1 MTGHGKA
8 ASAASADPARSLS
21 EPAKRRMV
29 IFLFACNILASFMQF
44 LMNVALDHVAVE
56 YHVRLS
62 EANLLVLGF
71 SIVAAVVIVM
81 ASSLLRRY
89 GLKRMTEFGLIMAF
103 IGSALGALAW
113 CFPVLVAARLIQA
126 ITTGLFFPLINEALL
141 RLSPKGKAGHLLA
154 MDSGVIGVGMAGAP
168 ILAGLVIT
176 YWGLSALFAIPAVTA
191 LLLLIVSRFMLHDI
205 EEHDPT
211 QPIDLLSV
219 ALSLFGLGAFMV
231 GLNEVS
237 HLPLPMVGLMVAGIA
252 LLILFAVRQRALPRP
267 LLDLSAFKNM
277 SFSLGETLIFLSYM
291 SSIYLSLLM
300 PLYLEGVSGFSPF
313 IAGCL
318 LAPAMLSYAGFCFVS
333 GKMLGRFGVW
343 PLIPLGFAVCCLGFC
358 GLMAGTR
365 FGIVAIIV
373 ICMMVACC
381 GIGMEYPAVKSVDL
395 ESLPPEVSSA
405 GSSIHSTLVQIAGSV
420 SSALFVG
427 IMSGDVHRLMGSGMA
442 KTAAYDAGF
451 TVTLYLAV
459 AFVVAAVA
467 LSLIYAR
474 HVRKVTRKGA
484 DGIH

>member
-1 MTGHGKA
+1 MASGSQDA
-8 ASAASADPARSLS
+8 AIISRQALSSAD
-21 EPAKRRMV
+21 KKRMV
-29 IFLFACNILASFMQF
+29 IVLFACNILASFLQF
-44 LMNVALDHVAVE
+44 LMNVALDQVSE
-56 YHVRLS
+56 QYHVRLS

-81 ASSLLRRY
+81 ASSLLARF

-103 IGSALGALAW
+103 IGSVLGAFAW
-113 CFPVLVAARLIQA
+113 CFPVLVIARLIQA

-154 MDSGVIGVGMAGAP
+154 MDSGVIGIGMAGAP

-176 YWGLSALFAIPAVTA
+176 YWGLGALFAIPAVTA
-191 LLLLIVSRFMLHDI
+191 LVLLVVAHFVVRDI
-205 EEHDPT
+205 EQRDPDR
-211 QPIDLLSV
+211 PIDIPSVLLSL
-219 ALSLFGLGAFMV
+219 AGLGAFMV

-237 HLPLPMVGLMVAGIA
+237 RMPLPMAGLMVAGAGMIV
-252 LLILFAVRQRALPRP
+252 LFALRQRKLAHP

-277 SFSLGETLIFLSYM
+277 SFSMGETLIILSYM

-300 PLYLEGVSGFSPF
+300 PLYLEGVSGFTPF

-318 LAPAMLSYAGFCFVS
+318 LAPAMLSYAVFCFVS
-333 GKMLGRFGVW
+333 GKLLGRFGVW
-343 PLIPLGFAVCCLGFC
+343 PLIPLGFAVCFIGFA
-358 GLMAGTR
+358 GLVAGTH
-365 FGIVAIIV
+365 FGIIAIIV

-395 ESLPPEVSSA
+395 ESLPPDVSSS

-427 IMSGDVHRLMGSGMA
+427 IMSGDVHRLMDSGIA
-442 KTAAYDAGF
+442 KTAAYDSSF
-451 TVTLYLAV
+451 TVTLYLAI
-459 AFVVAAVA
+459 AFLVVAVV
-467 LSLIYAR
+467 LSVVYAR
-474 HVRKVTRKGA
+474 HVRKVTYTSTAEVPPK
-484 DGIH
+484 